1 MPRAV
6 NETDAGGVDLPSMN
20 DPGIYRLLVVGR
32 LGPEWKDRFE
42 GMNVIERTSPDPR
55 GITELTVPTADQAA
69 LLGVLGQLSDMQC
82 TLLQVELV
90 NEDLQLDNQPTE
102 LETFQANSEES
113 R

>member
-6 NETDAGGVDLPSMN
+6 NETEAGRVDLPSMN

-32 LGPEWKDRFE
+32 LGPDWKERFE

-82 TLLQVELV
+82 ALLQVELV
-90 NEDLQLDNQPTE
+90 NEDPQLDNQPTE
-102 LETFQANSEES
+102 LEPFQANSEKS